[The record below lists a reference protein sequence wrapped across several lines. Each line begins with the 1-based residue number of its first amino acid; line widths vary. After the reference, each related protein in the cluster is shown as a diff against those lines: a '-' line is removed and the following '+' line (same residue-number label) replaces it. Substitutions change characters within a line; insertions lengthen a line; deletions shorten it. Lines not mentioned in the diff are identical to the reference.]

1 MKRVLVICLAL
12 VLGVFSSLTAHC
24 ADPGS
29 SFEDELASRRLIGGA
44 VGDLRAGARV
54 PDPAEGASVTEIA
67 ANLAGGGDQAA
78 RALMWEEPIAGRKT
92 EFMVTTAPGGQ
103 RLFQYWIL
111 RPGGGCDL
119 YESVVF
125 SKDGQLVTQDF
136 WRYDRDALR
145 ITGAPD
151 FPSDLF
157 PNYGAPISA
166 FYDSLGT
173 ANAGGTGTVNMAA
186 GPYDFIVLDTWTEGY
201 EKVDSTSGTIN
212 TIKVVMRADADS
224 ALKTWPRVF
233 RAMAVPFFPKD
244 YFYFNAEPPHQL
256 VKFDGTIGYPAPR
269 LDAQL
274 QRTWVAG
281 PSSAPSAP
289 VSASLEDALVA
300 RGLIGG
306 VMADPRARLN
316 LPQPAPGSVVDEIAM
331 TLSSTNEPMA
341 RYRIWHEPLGK
352 YLLEIQ
358 EMTEAH
364 GQITENY
371 WVLPNQGAGCIL
383 ACVERWSRDGRLVG
397 SNLWRNDPATLQIP
411 GAMDFPHDMY
421 PTISIP
427 IDSFFRALE
436 FQDKDS
442 VAKVNLQVSPYT
454 FITLDTW
461 KSGSESVATQAGDF
475 TADKVAVRPDV
486 ATMLPSWPS
495 ALRSA
500 VSPLFPKLT
509 LDYDASPPH
518 HLINFHGPMGWP
530 APAVDL
536 QLFHRY
542 VVPKTGQSATSG

>member
-1 MKRVLVICLAL
+1 MKRVLVIPLAL
-12 VLGVFSSLTAHC
+12 VLCVFSSPTTHS
-24 ADPGS
+24 ADSGS
-29 SFEDELASRRLIGGA
+29 SFEDELASRSLIGGA
-44 VGDLRAGARV
+44 VGDLRAGAQI

-67 ANLAGGGDQAA
+67 ANLASGGNQAA
-78 RALMWEEPIAGRKT
+78 RALMWEEAIAGRKI
-92 EFMVTTAPGGQ
+92 EFMVTTAPAGQ

-111 RPGGGCDL
+111 RPSGGCDF
-119 YESVVF
+119 YESAVF
-125 SKDGQLVTQDF
+125 SNDGRLVTQDF
-136 WRYDRDALR
+136 WRYDPDALR
-145 ITGAPD
+145 VPGAPD

-166 FYDSLGT
+166 FYDSLRT
-173 ANAGGTGTVNMAA
+173 AKAGGTGTVNMAA
-186 GPYDFIVLDTWTEGY
+186 GPYDFIVLDTWTDGY
-201 EKVDSTSGTIN
+201 EKVDSASGTIN

-233 RAMAVPFFPKD
+233 RAMALPFIPKD

-256 VKFDGTIGYPAPR
+256 VKFSGTFGYPAPR

-281 PSSAPSAP
+281 PSNAPSAA
-289 VSASLEDALVA
+289 VGATLEDALVA

-316 LPQPAPGSVVDEIAM
+316 IPQPAAGSAVDEIAM

-358 EMTEAH
+358 EMWEAR
-364 GQITENY
+364 GQITLNY
-371 WVLPNQGAGCIL
+371 WVLPNQGTGCIL

-436 FQDKDS
+436 SQDDDS

-461 KSGSESVATQAGDF
+461 KTGSERVATQAGDF
-475 TADKVAVRPDV
+475 TADKVATP
-486 ATMLPSWPS
+486 
-495 ALRSA
+495 
-500 VSPLFPKLT
+500 
-509 LDYDASPPH
+509 
-518 HLINFHGPMGWP
+518 
-530 APAVDL
+530 
-536 QLFHRY
+536 
-542 VVPKTGQSATSG
+542 